1 MNHAAAQSLESK
13 LATFARARLLNGPT
27 PLDQLH
33 HLGGRL
39 GVSFWL
45 KRDDLTPIA
54 LGGDKPRKL
63 EFELGRAAADGADVI
78 VTCGSSQSNHA
89 RLTTASARRLGLDA
103 VVVLSRDHN
112 VAMQGNLLTVHLMG
126 AEVHIV
132 DTEDHWELE
141 ADALA
146 LCDRLRDEGRRPH
159 YIPISGTTALSCLGY
174 VAGALELAR
183 QFEDQGVGT
192 DVVYLPFGT
201 GGVFTGMLL
210 TFRALGNKAP
220 FVGISVNKTVAEC
233 QQFMDT
239 WWLGISELLEVDAD
253 ANRGDYTITNQF
265 VGREYGDPTRAG
277 LEAIA
282 VMAETEGI
290 LLDPVYSGKV
300 LSGLLHD
307 VASGTIEPG
316 STVVM
321 LHSGGTPALFA
332 YHEAIA
338 AFRETR

>member
-103 VVVLSRDHN
+103 VVVLSRDHY

-183 QFEDQGVGT
+183 QFEDQSVGP

-220 FVGISVNKTVAEC
+220 LR
-233 QQFMDT
+233 
-239 WWLGISELLEVDAD
+239 W
-253 ANRGDYTITNQF
+253 NQ
-265 VGREYGDPTRAG
+265 RQ
-277 LEAIA
+277 
-282 VMAETEGI
+282 
-290 LLDPVYSGKV
+290 
-300 LSGLLHD
+300 
-307 VASGTIEPG
+307 
-316 STVVM
+316 
-321 LHSGGTPALFA
+321 
-332 YHEAIA
+332 
-338 AFRETR
+338 

>member
-1 MNHAAAQSLESK
+1 
-13 LATFARARLLNGPT
+13 
-27 PLDQLH
+27 
-33 HLGGRL
+33 
-39 GVSFWL
+39 
-45 KRDDLTPIA
+45 
-54 LGGDKPRKL
+54 
-63 EFELGRAAADGADVI
+63 
-78 VTCGSSQSNHA
+78 
-89 RLTTASARRLGLDA
+89 
-103 VVVLSRDHN
+103 VVVLSRDHY

-183 QFEDQGVGT
+183 QFEDQGVGP

-201 GGVFTGMLL
+201 GGVFTGMFL

-220 FVGISVNKTVAEC
+220 FVGISVNKTGAEC

-253 ANRGDYTITNQF
+253 ADRGDYTITNQF

-282 VMAETEGI
+282 VMVETEGI
-290 LLDPVYSGKV
+290 LLDSVYSGKV

-338 AFRETR
+338 AFLETR